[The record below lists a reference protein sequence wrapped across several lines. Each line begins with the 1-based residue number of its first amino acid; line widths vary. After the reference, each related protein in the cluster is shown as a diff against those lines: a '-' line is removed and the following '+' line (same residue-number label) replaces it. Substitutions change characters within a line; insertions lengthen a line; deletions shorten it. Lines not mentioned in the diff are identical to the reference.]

1 MAGQASQAFPA
12 VIQASQAVVVQAF
25 RVMAVQAFQA
35 FPVTVQAFPAAIQAF
50 PAIPFARAFQLLA
63 AALASFLS
71 GFVPAAFSKTSAG
84 MPEGLCAAA
93 IVA

>member
-35 FPVTVQAFPAAIQAF
+35 FPVIVQAFPVAIQAF
-50 PAIPFARAFQLLA
+50 PAIQF
-63 AALASFLS
+63 ALASFLS